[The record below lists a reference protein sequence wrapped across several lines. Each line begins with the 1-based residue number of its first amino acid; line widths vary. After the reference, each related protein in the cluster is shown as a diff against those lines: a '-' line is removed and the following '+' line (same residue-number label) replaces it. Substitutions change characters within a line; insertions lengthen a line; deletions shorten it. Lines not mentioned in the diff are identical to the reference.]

1 MNSKSPIGVFDS
13 GYGGLTVLAEIRKA
27 LPQYDYIYFGDNA
40 RAPYGNRSFDV
51 VYEFTL
57 EAVRFLFDK
66 GCPLIILACNT
77 ASAKALRSIQQ
88 NDLPQIDAFK
98 RVLGVIRPS
107 TEEIEALTSTNHV
120 GILGTNGTVQSES
133 YIIELKKLAPDIQVV
148 QHACPMWVPL
158 IENNCH
164 ESLPGKMF
172 VKEDVERL
180 LAKDAD
186 IDTIILA
193 CTHYPI
199 LKDYIQELVG
209 PAIKVV
215 AQGPIVSKKLEYY
228 LIAHPDME
236 KAISKEGSCAY
247 FTTENKDI
255 FNQKASQFLGID
267 IVSEHVI
274 LT

>member
-1 MNSKSPIGVFDS
+1 MNTRSPIGVFDS
-13 GYGGLTVLAEIRKA
+13 GYGGLTVLTEIRKA
-27 LPQYDYIYFGDNA
+27 LPEYDYIYFGDNA

-107 TEEIEALTSTNHV
+107 TEETEALTSSNHV

-133 YIIELKKLAPDIQVV
+133 YIIELKKFAPDIQVV

-164 ESLPGKMF
+164 ESLPGKIF

-180 LAKDAD
+180 LAKDAA

-199 LKDYIQELVG
+199 LQDYIQELVG

-215 AQGPIVSKKLEYY
+215 AQGPIVAKKLEYY

-267 IVSEHVI
+267 ITSEHVI
-274 LT
+274 LS

>member
-107 TEEIEALTSTNHV
+107 TEEIEALTSSNHV

-158 IENNCH
+158 VENNCH

-180 LAKDAD
+180 LAKDEE

-199 LKDYIQELVG
+199 LQDYIQELVG
-209 PAIKVV
+209 SAIKVV
-215 AQGPIVSKKLEYY
+215 AQGPIVAKKLEYY

-267 IVSEHVI
+267 IFSEHVI

>member
-1 MNSKSPIGVFDS
+1 MNTRSPIGVFDS
-13 GYGGLTVLAEIRKA
+13 GYGGLTVLTEIRKA
-27 LPQYDYIYFGDNA
+27 LPEYDYIYFGDNA

-107 TEEIEALTSTNHV
+107 TEEIEALTSSNHV

-180 LAKDAD
+180 LAKDVA

-199 LKDYIQELVG
+199 LQDYIQELVG
-209 PAIKVV
+209 PKIKVV
-215 AQGPIVSKKLEYY
+215 AQGPIVAKKLEYY

-236 KAISKEGSCAY
+236 KSISKEGSCAY

-267 IVSEHVI
+267 VVSDHII

>member
-13 GYGGLTVLAEIRKA
+13 GYGGLTVLAEIRKT

-66 GCPLIILACNT
+66 GCPLVILACNT

-107 TEEIEALTSTNHV
+107 TEEIEALTSSNHV

-133 YIIELKKLAPDIQVV
+133 YIIELKKFAPDIQVV

-180 LAKDAD
+180 LAKDPA

-199 LKDYIQELVG
+199 LQDYIQELVV
-209 PAIKVV
+209 PKIKVV
-215 AQGPIVSKKLEYY
+215 AQGPIVAKKLDYY

-274 LT
+274 LS